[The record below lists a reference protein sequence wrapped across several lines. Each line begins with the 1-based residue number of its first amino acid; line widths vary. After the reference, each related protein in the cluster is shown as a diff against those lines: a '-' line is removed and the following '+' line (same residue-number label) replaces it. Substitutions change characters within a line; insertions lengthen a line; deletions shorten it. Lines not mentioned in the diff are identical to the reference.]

1 MATNLTEEE
10 KEFFESYKEEYKKHF
25 DQLLDKYGI
34 EKRKKEHLSK
44 RILFFYEALK
54 HLGDPKFEKRLKE
67 VLYELHRLNVP
78 LRQLL
83 SRSFFKL
90 IEDFLTYL
98 KNKKEFSL
106 QKVKALTEKLE
117 KILKISDEVF
127 AKYMEELRQSTE
139 SKGEVNPSEQSKIIN
154 YLRKL
159 NPVTI
164 TLLGFYKE
172 FPVYCKTHVEKFTDL
187 FVKVAA
193 CPYKIF
199 VPDTKVYIKL
209 GNSQKG
215 ILAKIVNADKEQL
228 ILAPIRFEE
237 IPSIKSVR
245 VFPSSEIDVVL
256 ETESGKL
263 YGFLSY
269 ISVGELGVIVGN
281 IDGLKEGQKVKVYFK
296 LPTGEVC
303 TTAKVV
309 KIKKLHGGY
318 KVELV
323 LDLTRELDQ
332 IISRY
337 VLERQREIM
346 KDIRL

>member
-1 MATNLTEEE
+1 MATNLPEEE
-10 KEFFESYKEEYKKHF
+10 KEFFESYKGEYKRNF
-25 DQLLDKYGI
+25 EQLLDKYGI
-34 EKRKKEHLSK
+34 EETKKKQLSTQV
-44 RILFFYEALK
+44 LFLYEALK
-54 HLGDPKFEKRLKE
+54 HLEEPKFEKRLKE
-67 VLYELHRLNVP
+67 VLYELHRLNFP

-83 SRSFFKL
+83 SRIFFKL
-90 IEDFLTYL
+90 LEDFLIHL

-106 QKVKALTEKLE
+106 QKVKALTERLE

-127 AKYMEELRQSTE
+127 TKYMEELRQSAE
-139 SKGEVNPSEQSKIIN
+139 SKEEINLSEQSKIIN
-154 YLRKL
+154 YLKKL

-187 FVKVAA
+187 FIKVAS

-256 ETESGKL
+256 ETESKKL

-296 LPTGEVC
+296 LPTGKVC
-303 TTAKVV
+303 TTAKVA
-309 KIKKLHGGY
+309 KISKLQSGY

-323 LDLTRELDQ
+323 LDLTMELDQ

-337 VLERQREIM
+337 VLERQREIL
-346 KDIRL
+346 KNIRL